1 MTGPAQQSGLSSRVS
16 RVTAVRAVTSLTLSM
31 RRTESEWCCCPLH
44 TLVLGLAIFLTST
57 YLILI
62 GSSVVWWILHSRN
75 YNRNQGTVIEVDSLT
90 DVNNNDLLGVLEEET
105 DIVVIILVTTLT
117 ASLLGL
123 VTTLLLSLGVSRGT
137 PRLFLPWLVWHML
150 QILGCVGSGLYLVI
164 HFLLLLEERSVTNAI
179 LSLIPILAGIFLIF
193 PWVLVDQLYVRY
205 KQTKIIIEMDSPIKR
220 SMSSL
225 SIISRQPTDT
235 MRSNRSTKSKVSG
248 RSVRSVKKRYDQRR
262 QSEREREFQLYGK
275 SRSLEQILD
284 SSSYS
289 GSSTGAA
296 SSLDQL
302 AAAGLTSLPR
312 LRRCQDNP
320 GMWRAAYT
328 NNNYSSDTIRS
339 YRSVNSVKSVQV
351 SVCARSRRCE
361 LDINCRSVTE

>member
-1 MTGPAQQSGLSSRVS
+1 M
-16 RVTAVRAVTSLTLSM
+16 
-31 RRTESEWCCCPLH
+31 E
-44 TLVLGLAIFLTST
+44 
-57 YLILI
+57 
-62 GSSVVWWILHSRN
+62 N
-75 YNRNQGTVIEVDSLT
+75 
-90 DVNNNDLLGVLEEET
+90 
-105 DIVVIILVTTLT
+105 
-117 ASLLGL
+117 
-123 VTTLLLSLGVSRGT
+123 
-137 PRLFLPWLVWHML
+137 
-150 QILGCVGSGLYLVI
+150 
-164 HFLLLLEERSVTNAI
+164 
-179 LSLIPILAGIFLIF
+179 
-193 PWVLVDQLYVRY
+193 
-205 KQTKIIIEMDSPIKR
+205 PIKR

-235 MRSNRSTKSKVSG
+235 MRSNRSTKSVKSA
-248 RSVRSVKKRYDQRR
+248 RSVRSVKKRNDQRR
-262 QSEREREFQLYGK
+262 QSEREFQLCRK

-284 SSSYS
+284 NSSYS

-351 SVCARSRRCE
+351 SG
-361 LDINCRSVTE
+361 